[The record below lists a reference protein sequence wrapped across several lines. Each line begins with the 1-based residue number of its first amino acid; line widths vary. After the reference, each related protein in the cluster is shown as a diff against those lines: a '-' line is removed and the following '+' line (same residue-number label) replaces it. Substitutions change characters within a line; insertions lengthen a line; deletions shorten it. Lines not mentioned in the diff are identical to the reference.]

1 MVSLHLIP
9 PKHRSPKINRR
20 YLVGIISLTP
30 EMNKTLKYPTQP
42 TSKTDSTPLV
52 QLDVFHQLHCLNA
65 IRQVLYGTN
74 VWYNPDDRQDQIHI
88 DHCVDYLRQVI
99 PVRPL
104 LITNKI

>member
-1 MVSLHLIP
+1 
-9 PKHRSPKINRR
+9 
-20 YLVGIISLTP
+20 
-30 EMNKTLKYPTQP
+30 MNKTLKYPTQP